1 MSEQAPQ
8 RSRELFQSGFFCAES
23 VLQAIAESQS
33 IRSDLITRIAT
44 GFCSG
49 ISRTG
54 GMCGAVSGAIMGID
68 LVAGRNSPAESLE
81 VNYALIQKLI
91 SRFESQYGSIN
102 CRQLIGC
109 DLATEVGQRFFM
121 ENHLMENCLQ
131 YAEGATSMAVSL
143 IEEFHSSKSK

>member
-8 RSRELFQSGFFCAES
+8 RSLELFRSGFFCAES
-23 VLQAIAESQS
+23 VLQAIAERQGIQS
-33 IRSDLITRIAT
+33 ELIPRIAT

-54 GMCGAVSGAIMGID
+54 GMCGAVSGAIMGIN
-68 LVAGRNSPAESLE
+68 LVAGRNSPAESLD
-81 VNYALIQKLI
+81 VSYALVQKLI
-91 SRFESQYGSIN
+91 SRFEKQYGSVN

-109 DLATEVGQRFFM
+109 DLATEAGQRYFM
-121 ENHLMENCLQ
+121 ENHLMESCLQ

-143 IEEFHSSKSK
+143 IAEYPSSTTT